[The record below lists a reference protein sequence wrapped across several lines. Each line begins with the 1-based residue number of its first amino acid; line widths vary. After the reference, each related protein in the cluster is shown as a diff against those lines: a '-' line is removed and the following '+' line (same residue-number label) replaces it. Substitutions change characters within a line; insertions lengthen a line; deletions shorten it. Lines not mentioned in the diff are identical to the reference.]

1 MIRTQMSYYYL
12 CAKHYKTQEYECNKS
27 SKEFLPF
34 ENQGDY
40 KEIKLICLPKKSAET
55 SVGFLYSQTVEDKVL
70 SQELKTPN
78 YIVHDKDSKPMTYAN
93 QPLRRSYF

>member
-12 CAKHYKTQEYECNKS
+12 CAKHYKTDVYHCNKS

-40 KEIKLICLPKKSAET
+40 KDFQLICLKKSDAELMK
-55 SVGFLYSQTVEDKVL
+55 GFFQTGETAAL
-70 SQELKTPN
+70 QEKLKTSN
-78 YIVHDKDSKPMTYAN
+78 YMIHNKDN
-93 QPLRRSYF
+93 QPLVWSKL

>member
-12 CAKHYKTQEYECNKS
+12 CAKHYKTNQYECNKS

-40 KEIKLICLPKKSAET
+40 KEFKLLCIKKNQADAYQ
-55 SVGFLYSQTVEDKVL
+55 GFFQTGEAAKLQVEL
-70 SQELKTPN
+70 QTTN
-78 YIVHDKDSKPMTYAN
+78 YILHNKDAQPTRYAN
-93 QPLRRSYF
+93 QPLRWSKF